1 VEHFFDT
8 VILPA
13 SRAKSTMRILM
24 AAMLIVGAFMLPTH
38 AQEGNSLSSF
48 GLTDV
53 VTTTSGPVSGE
64 VLGISADKPFY
75 SFKSIPYASALRWEA
90 PQDPEP
96 WLDSEPLNATTFG
109 PICPQ
114 PDPSTQIYGRVIANY
129 TGLNEEETA
138 TTTSEMSEDEC
149 LTLNVYSPTMNETAN
164 LPVMVWIHGG
174 ALIVGTGQDYPPE
187 SLVGQDV
194 VLVTINYR
202 LGFLGYF
209 AHPELGDATNFGL
222 LDQVKAL
229 EWVQKNIAAFGGDPD
244 RVTIFGESAGGTSVL
259 ALMVSPLSEGLFSG
273 AIAQSAF
280 IPESLGVNVTQAGSL
295 GVEVGALLG
304 AAEGEG
310 QLEKM
315 KSIPSENF
323 ATAINEMGGK
333 YGGAAFIYVDGGATM
348 PSSIWDGFKQGLNHK
363 GVPLIVGSN
372 ANETAGFSATV
383 DAIQG
388 NWFGNKSST
397 FYKNESQKDELEASF
412 TGLGGTNPDTVE
424 GYKEMVERI
433 FGKANAE
440 EVMKILPVTQD
451 SQAKP
456 NSIQIQTDVLF
467 GLPSYFVATSMANRS
482 EPVFAYM
489 FNQQA
494 EEIGAFHGY
503 DVYHVFNMSIGLAP
517 LPNPDLANA
526 MVIYWTDFAKSGDPN
541 SGGTLPTWSD
551 FKEGA
556 TWQMLGPEISS
567 SKVPEDLATIYE
579 LARNENLYPDAVVPV
594 VTDGIGWPAS

>member
-1 VEHFFDT
+1 
-8 VILPA
+8 
-13 SRAKSTMRILM
+13 MRILM

-114 PDPSTQIYGRVIANY
+114 PDPSTDPSTQIYGRVIANY

-194 VLVTINYR
+194 VLVVTINYR

-333 YGGAAFIYVDGGATM
+333 YGG
-348 PSSIWDGFKQGLNHK
+348 P
-363 GVPLIVGSN
+363 P
-372 ANETAGFSATV
+372 
-383 DAIQG
+383 
-388 NWFGNKSST
+388 
-397 FYKNESQKDELEASF
+397 SF
-412 TGLGGTNPDTVE
+412 TWT
-424 GYKEMVERI
+424 
-433 FGKANAE
+433 AE
-440 EVMKILPVTQD
+440 PRC
-451 SQAKP
+451 P
-456 NSIQIQTDVLF
+456 R
-467 GLPSYFVATSMANRS
+467 RS
-482 EPVFAYM
+482 GM
-489 FNQQA
+489 
-494 EEIGAFHGY
+494 
-503 DVYHVFNMSIGLAP
+503 
-517 LPNPDLANA
+517 DL
-526 MVIYWTDFAKSGDPN
+526 
-541 SGGTLPTWSD
+541 
-551 FKEGA
+551 
-556 TWQMLGPEISS
+556 
-567 SKVPEDLATIYE
+567 SKD
-579 LARNENLYPDAVVPV
+579 
-594 VTDGIGWPAS
+594 

>member
-1 VEHFFDT
+1 
-8 VILPA
+8 
-13 SRAKSTMRILM
+13 MRISMMMMMTLVV
-24 AAMLIVGAFMLPTH
+24 VGAFMLPTR
-38 AQEGNSLSSF
+38 AQEGHALSSF
-48 GLTDV
+48 GLTEA

-64 VLGISADKPFY
+64 VLGVSADEPIY
-75 SFKSIPYASALRWEA
+75 SFKSIPYAAASRWEA

-96 WLDSEPLNATTFG
+96 WSDSEPLNATTFG

-114 PDPSTQIYGRVIANY
+114 PDPAAQIYPKVVANV
-129 TGLNEEETA
+129 TGMDEEET
-138 TTTSEMSEDEC
+138 TTTPTEMSEDEC
-149 LTLNVYSPTMNETAN
+149 LTLNVYSPTTNETAN

-174 ALIVGTGQDYPPE
+174 ALIQGTGQSYPPE
-187 SLVGQDV
+187 SLVAQGI

-222 LDQVKAL
+222 LDQIKAL

-295 GVEVGALLG
+295 GVEVGVLLG

-310 QLEKM
+310 QLEEM

-323 ATAINEMGGK
+323 SAAINEMGGK
-333 YGGAAFIYVDGGATM
+333 YGGAAFLYVDGGATM
-348 PSSIWDGFKQGLNHK
+348 PSSIWDGFREGLNHK

-388 NWFGNKSST
+388 NWFGNESST
-397 FYKNESQKDELEASF
+397 FYKDETLKDDLEASF

-433 FGKANAE
+433 FGKENAE
-440 EVMKILPVTQD
+440 EVMTILPVTRD

-489 FNQQA
+489 FNQPA
-494 EEIGAFHGY
+494 EEIAAFHGY
-503 DVYHVFNMSIGLAP
+503 DLVHVFNSSLGFAP
-517 LPNPDLANA
+517 LTNQDLANA
-526 MVIYWTDFAKSGDPN
+526 MVTYWTDFAKSGDPN
-541 SGGTLPTWSD
+541 TGGTLPTWSD

-556 TWQMLGPEISS
+556 TWQLLGPEISS
-567 SKVPEDLATIYE
+567 SQVPEDLATIYD

-594 VTDGIGWPAS
+594 VTDGVGWPAS